1 MFTLLVSSA
10 WLQQNNVIPPIIK
23 SLEKKEYTLKLL
35 ITIHNITGRNKVY
48 TVKDMVPGHIL
59 KPIKSESEENIP
71 KPVQESFAE
80 VRF

>member
-1 MFTLLVSSA
+1 MFP
-10 WLQQNNVIPPIIK
+10 QIIR
-23 SLEKKEYTLKLL
+23 SLEKKEYTLKLM
-35 ITIHNITGRNKVY
+35 ITVHNITGMNKVY

-59 KPIKSESEENIP
+59 KPIKSKSEDSIP